1 MNATIIKLAAIAA
14 MVFTPVLA
22 MAQWKV
28 GVEGGVVINTMLV
41 SKCYDYDR
49 HYTGGTNGII
59 GIPIRYDFR
68 DWFGLQAEV
77 SYLTKDYS
85 MYRSDIYI
93 RATTTAIPTAIS
105 TFLFMPDSVSA
116 VRKYAGIYSPADF

>member
-1 MNATIIKLAAIAA
+1 
-14 MVFTPVLA
+14 

-77 SYLTKDYS
+77 SYLTKTTPCIEA
-85 MYRSDIYI
+85 IYI

>member
-68 DWFGLQAEV
+68 DWFGLQA
-77 SYLTKDYS
+77 YA
-85 MYRSDIYI
+85 R
-93 RATTTAIPTAIS
+93 
-105 TFLFMPDSVSA
+105 VSA